1 LHQILEL
8 SAMFWFIVFT
18 SFLGADIAQMK
29 STLML
34 GPFGTEVQCWATGAS
49 TVQRIATV
57 DPDNEYRGACF
68 KPANPAALS
77 VKVAESASLREFAID
92 RAHADGSDAETR

>member
-1 LHQILEL
+1 
-8 SAMFWFIVFT
+8 MFWFIVFT

-49 TVQRIATV
+49 TVERIV
-57 DPDNEYRGACF
+57 IIDPDNEYRGACF
-68 KPANPAALS
+68 NPANAAAVS
-77 VKVAESASLREFAID
+77 AKVAESASLREFAID
-92 RAHADGSDAETR
+92 RAHANGSDAETR